1 MTMIEAMRILGVNS
15 GDTLEQIRVKYREQV
30 RKYHPDVC
38 TLKDAKE
45 KMQEVNLAYDFIKKH
60 YNEIK
65 NFNNNSNNNQ
75 TLDARTICE
84 KYAKFYRI
92 NIKYEEFLNM
102 YLELSKDTLVDFLEG
117 DFAVMVFYADKLKA
131 RRNIYQLYRSIRKM
145 DKMINSK
152 QFIEALKKLYTA
164 QKELCNKLGKDQEEL
179 YKEFLNDNI
188 KKAGILFLDWLRDE
202 IIIQSVCQSLNTTK
216 EKLYSQYLNLINQ
229 TSLNISF
236 FEWLQY
242 KVRFSQEEITS
253 GYKAHPNK
261 VKEYER
267 RSREAKE
274 CNNMYNNK
282 YEYNEEKYN
291 NKYENYNIYNN
302 YDKYDKRKR

>member
-65 NFNNNSNNNQ
+65 NFNNNNNQ

-131 RRNIYQLYRSIRKM
+131 RKNIYQLYRSIRKM

-152 QFIEALKKLYTA
+152 QFIEVLRKLYAA

-179 YKEFLNDNI
+179 YKEFLNDNT

-216 EKLYSQYLNLINQ
+216 EKLYSQYLNLVLK
-229 TSLNISF
+229 TSSDISF

-242 KVRFSQEEITS
+242 KVKFSQEEITS

-274 CNNMYNNK
+274 RNNIYNDYK
-282 YEYNEEKYN
+282 YYNEEKYN
-291 NKYENYNIYNN
+291 NIYDNIYNN

>member
-65 NFNNNSNNNQ
+65 NFNNNNNQ

-131 RRNIYQLYRSIRKM
+131 RKNIYQLYRSIRKM

-152 QFIEALKKLYTA
+152 QFIEVLKKLYAA

-179 YKEFLNDNI
+179 YKEFLNDNT

-216 EKLYSQYLNLINQ
+216 EKLYSQYLNLVLK
-229 TSLNISF
+229 TSSDISF

-242 KVRFSQEEITS
+242 KVKFSQEEITS

-274 CNNMYNNK
+274 RNNIYNDYK
-282 YEYNEEKYN
+282 YYNEEKYN
-291 NKYENYNIYNN
+291 NIYDNIYNN

>member
-38 TLKDAKE
+38 TLKDAKK

-65 NFNNNSNNNQ
+65 NFNNNNNQ

-131 RRNIYQLYRSIRKM
+131 RKNIYQLYRSIRKM

-152 QFIEALKKLYTA
+152 QFIEVLKKLYAA

-179 YKEFLNDNI
+179 YKEFLNDNT

-216 EKLYSQYLNLINQ
+216 EKLYSQYLNLVLK
-229 TSLNISF
+229 TSSDISF

-242 KVRFSQEEITS
+242 KVKFSQEEITS

-274 CNNMYNNK
+274 RNNIYNDYK
-282 YEYNEEKYN
+282 YYNEEKYN
-291 NKYENYNIYNN
+291 I
-302 YDKYDKRKR
+302 

>member
-164 QKELCNKLGKDQEEL
+164 QKELCNKLGRDQEEL

-188 KKAGILFLDWLRDE
+188 KKTGILFLDWLRDE
-202 IIIQSVCQSLNTTK
+202 IIIQNVCQLLNTTK

-236 FEWLQY
+236 FEWLKY
-242 KVRFSQEEITS
+242 KVKFSQEEITS

-274 CNNMYNNK
+274 CNNMYNDK

-291 NKYENYNIYNN
+291 NKYENYNKYYDYNI
-302 YDKYDKRKR
+302 YDKRRR

>member
-65 NFNNNSNNNQ
+65 NFNNNNNQ

-131 RRNIYQLYRSIRKM
+131 RKNIYQLYRSIRKM

-152 QFIEALKKLYTA
+152 QFIEVLKKLYAA

-179 YKEFLNDNI
+179 YKEFLNDNT

-216 EKLYSQYLNLINQ
+216 EKLYSQYLNLVLK
-229 TSLNISF
+229 TSSDISF

-242 KVRFSQEEITS
+242 KVKFSQEEITS

-274 CNNMYNNK
+274 RNNIYNDYK
-282 YEYNEEKYN
+282 YYNEEKYN
-291 NKYENYNIYNN
+291 I
-302 YDKYDKRKR
+302 

>member
-75 TLDARTICE
+75 TLDAKTIYE
-84 KYAKFYRI
+84 RYAKFYHI
-92 NIKYEEFLNM
+92 SITYLDFLNM
-102 YLELSKDTLVDFLEG
+102 YLELSKDTLVNFLEG

-131 RRNIYQLYRSIRKM
+131 RRDIYQLYRSIRKM
-145 DKMINSK
+145 DKRINSK
-152 QFIEALKKLYTA
+152 QFIEVLKKLYAA
-164 QKELCNKLGKDQEEL
+164 QKEFCNKLGKDQEEL
-179 YKEFLNDNI
+179 YKEFLNDNT
-188 KKAGILFLDWLRDE
+188 KKEGIIFIDWLRDE
-202 IIIQSVCQSLNTTK
+202 IVIQSVCQSLNTTK
-216 EKLYSQYLNLINQ
+216 EKLYSQYLNLVKQ
-229 TSLNISF
+229 TTLNISF

-253 GYKAHPNK
+253 GYKAYPNK

-274 CNNMYNNK
+274 RNNIYNDYK
-282 YEYNEEKYN
+282 YYNEEKYN
-291 NKYENYNIYNN
+291 NIYENYNIYNN

>member
-65 NFNNNSNNNQ
+65 NFNNNNNQ

-236 FEWLQY
+236 FEWLKY
-242 KVRFSQEEITS
+242 KVKFSQEEITS

-274 CNNMYNNK
+274 RNNIYNDYK
-282 YEYNEEKYN
+282 YYNEEKYN
-291 NKYENYNIYNN
+291 NIYYENYNIYNN

>member
-1 MTMIEAMRILGVNS
+1 MTMIEAMRILGVDS

-38 TLKDAKE
+38 TLKNAKE

>member
-65 NFNNNSNNNQ
+65 NFNNNNNQ

-131 RRNIYQLYRSIRKM
+131 RKNIYQLYRSIRKM

-152 QFIEALKKLYTA
+152 QFIEVLKKLYAA

-179 YKEFLNDNI
+179 YKEFLNDNT

-202 IIIQSVCQSLNTTK
+202 IIIQSVCQSLNTTN
-216 EKLYSQYLNLINQ
+216 EKLYSQYLNLVLK
-229 TSLNISF
+229 TSSDISF

-242 KVRFSQEEITS
+242 KVKFSQEEITS

-274 CNNMYNNK
+274 RNNIYNDYK
-282 YEYNEEKYN
+282 YYNEEKYN
-291 NKYENYNIYNN
+291 NIYDNIYNN

>member
-65 NFNNNSNNNQ
+65 NFNNNNNQ

-164 QKELCNKLGKDQEEL
+164 QKELCNKLGRDQEEL

-216 EKLYSQYLNLINQ
+216 EKLYSQYLNLINK

-236 FEWLQY
+236 FEWLKY
-242 KVRFSQEEITS
+242 KVKFSQEEITS

-274 CNNMYNNK
+274 RNNIYNDYK
-282 YEYNEEKYN
+282 YYNEEKYN
-291 NKYENYNIYNN
+291 NIYENYNIYNN

>member
-65 NFNNNSNNNQ
+65 NFNNNNNQ

-164 QKELCNKLGKDQEEL
+164 QKELCNKLGRDQEEL

-236 FEWLQY
+236 FEWLKY

-253 GYKAHPNK
+253 GYKVYPNK

-274 CNNMYNNK
+274 CNNMYNDK

-291 NKYENYNIYNN
+291 NKYENYNKYYDYNI
-302 YDKYDKRKR
+302 YDKRRR

>member
-65 NFNNNSNNNQ
+65 NFNNNNNQ

-117 DFAVMVFYADKLKA
+117 DFSVMVFYADKLKA

-164 QKELCNKLGKDQEEL
+164 QKELCNKLGRDQEEL

-236 FEWLQY
+236 FEWLKY

-274 CNNMYNNK
+274 RNNIYNDYK
-282 YEYNEEKYN
+282 YYNEEKYN
-291 NKYENYNIYNN
+291 NIYYENYNIYNN

>member
-65 NFNNNSNNNQ
+65 NFNNNNNQ

-164 QKELCNKLGKDQEEL
+164 QKELCNKLGRDQEEL

-236 FEWLQY
+236 FEWLKY

-274 CNNMYNNK
+274 RNNIYNDYK
-282 YEYNEEKYN
+282 YYNEEKYN
-291 NKYENYNIYNN
+291 NIYYENYNIYNN